1 MASIAIV
8 NNISDIYIANSKISD
23 MTEEMIAGKKQTY
36 WWVPMIFGAIF
47 IATGI
52 WILKAPAESFA
63 KISMFIGI
71 IILMSGTS
79 GLFLTIMN
87 RRGIPGWGFQ
97 LAGALI
103 DIGIGLILLINPEIL
118 LKIITIFSAIWL
130 TISGVLILR
139 RAFEFRERENDHW
152 RWEMILGIVL
162 LLLAILLLLHPMIL
176 GLTIAIWTAVAFI
189 ALGVFRIALTI
200 RLKRL
205 KSKIE

>member
-1 MASIAIV
+1 
-8 NNISDIYIANSKISD
+8 
-23 MTEEMIAGKKQTY
+23 
-36 WWVPMIFGAIF
+36 
-47 IATGI
+47 
-52 WILKAPAESFA
+52 KAPAESFA

-71 IILMSGTS
+71 IILVSGTS

-103 DIGIGLILLINPEIL
+103 DMAIGLILLINPEIL

-130 TISGVLILR
+130 TISGILVLR
-139 RAFEFRERENDHW
+139 NAFKFRELEREIW
-152 RWEMILGIVL
+152 RWEMIFGIVL
-162 LLLAILLLLHPMIL
+162 LLLAILILLHPMIL

-205 KSKIE
+205 GSKIE